1 MIDACYI
8 YLLRVLIDSMAL
20 LVPFV
25 IVTVFAIVCFFF
37 LGQHLLKVAKNLFTL
52 VGENLLKSVF
62 PLDIS

>member
-1 MIDACYI
+1 
-8 YLLRVLIDSMAL
+8 MAL